1 MMIWSYW
8 CFDCFLGMCLELDT
22 RWTLHPYNILY
33 IYIYIFVIQCNSM
46 YIFIESDMCSLHVG
60 DPTIY
65 KYITAGNNPTKTI
78 PEKSR
83 NKKSPG
89 PDVDTS
95 CNQSAMICEGI
106 TSIQVTDANKILEI
120 FAATF
125 REPWQ
130 RRVVRWKWHGFFQ
143 RMMMMMMMMSV
154 FLFSRKEMVFFY
166 KKGMNL
172 KDFLKWDQR
181 NDEGNFKYDFRQFH
195 GYRMIQ
201 A

>member
-1 MMIWSYW
+1 MNWIL
-8 CFDCFLGMCLELDT
+8 DELCT
-22 RWTLHPYNILY
+22 HIIYY
-33 IYIYIFVIQCNSM
+33 IYIYILQILCNSM

-65 KYITAGNNPTKTI
+65 KYITAGNNTTKTI

-89 PDVDTS
+89 PDVDMS

-125 REPWQ
+125 REPWLKGGEMEMAW
-130 RRVVRWKWHGFFQ
+130 VFK
-143 RMMMMMMMMSV
+143 RMMMMMSD
-154 FLFSRKEMVFFY
+154 FFISRKEWCFLR
-166 KKGMNL
+166 KKGYEL
-172 KDFLKWDQR
+172 ERFLK
-181 NDEGNFKYDFRQFH
+181 
-195 GYRMIQ
+195 
-201 A
+201 